1 LHNVGAVVTAV
12 AVAVAASTAAVVVAA
27 TWAEAGSAAATRHPR
42 HRVLA
47 EAATVAA
54 LRLVHPHAHTQDPDS
69 AAVRM
74 AARVTTLRVLA
85 VSVVGPERR
94 HRRTFTSAGRQSPM
108 GNGTA
113 LVARRAVPQRE
124 VA

>member
-1 LHNVGAVVTAV
+1 
-12 AVAVAASTAAVVVAA
+12 VAASTEAVVVAA
-27 TWAEAGSAAATRHPR
+27 TWAEAGSAAVMRHPAR
-42 HRVLA
+42 RGLA

-94 HRRTFTSAGRQSPM
+94 HRRTFTLAGRRSPM

-113 LVARRAVPQRE
+113 LVARQAVPHQRE
-124 VA
+124 AA